1 MDRIEKGKSAPGL
14 TSLNCHCLFRNR
26 YLLPCKHIFHEHMYG
41 SLKLLTTDVWKMF
54 QGMFEESG
62 FEVYE
67 SRELVIEFVQSEQQN
82 KVENRRLTVSE
93 LNERICDGYW
103 RVEEMGDVKR
113 TETFISMLETS
124 INPIISQ
131 IDQFNQLNKIK

>member
-1 MDRIEKGKSAPGL
+1 
-14 TSLNCHCLFRNR
+14 
-26 YLLPCKHIFHEHMYG
+26 
-41 SLKLLTTDVWKMF
+41 
-54 QGMFEESG
+54 MFEESG

-67 SRELVIEFVQSEQQN
+67 NRELVIEFVQSEQQ
-82 KVENRRLTVSE
+82 KEVKNRRLVVAE
-93 LNERICDGYW
+93 LTERVRDKYW

-131 IDQFNQLNKIK
+131 FGQFNKVK

>member
-1 MDRIEKGKSAPGL
+1 
-14 TSLNCHCLFRNR
+14 
-26 YLLPCKHIFHEHMYG
+26 
-41 SLKLLTTDVWKMF
+41 
-54 QGMFEESG
+54 MFEKNG

-67 SRELVIEFVQSEQQN
+67 NRELVIEFVQSEQQ
-82 KVENRRLTVSE
+82 KEVENRRLVVAE
-93 LNERICDGYW
+93 LTERVRDKYW

-131 IDQFNQLNKIK
+131 FGQFNKVK

>member
-1 MDRIEKGKSAPGL
+1 MDRIEKGKSVPGL
-14 TSLNCHCLFRNR
+14 TSLNCHCLFCNR
-26 YLLPCKHIFHEHMYG
+26 YLLPCKHIFHEHIYG
-41 SLKLLTTDVWKMF
+41 NSKLLTADVWKIF

-67 SRELVIEFVQSEQQN
+67 NRELVIEFVQSEQQ
-82 KVENRRLTVSE
+82 KEVENRRLVVAE
-93 LNERICDGYW
+93 LTERVRDKYW

-131 IDQFNQLNKIK
+131 FGQFNKVK

>member
-14 TSLNCHCLFRNR
+14 ISLDCFCLFRNR
-26 YLLPCKHIFHEHMYG
+26 YLLPCRHIFHEYLYG
-41 SLKLLTTDVWKMF
+41 NVKLLTADAWKTF
-54 QGMFEESG
+54 QRIFEESG

-67 SRELVIEFVQSEQQN
+67 SHGSVIEFVRIEQQ
-82 KVENRRLTVSE
+82 KEAKSQRLTVAE
-93 LNERICDGYW
+93 LTERVRDRYW
-103 RVEEMGDVKR
+103 RVEEMGNVKR

-131 IDQFNQLNKIK
+131 FNQ

>member
-1 MDRIEKGKSAPGL
+1 
-14 TSLNCHCLFRNR
+14 
-26 YLLPCKHIFHEHMYG
+26 
-41 SLKLLTTDVWKMF
+41 
-54 QGMFEESG
+54 MFEESG

-67 SRELVIEFVQSEQQN
+67 NRELVIEFVQSEQQ
-82 KVENRRLTVSE
+82 KEVENRRLVVAE
-93 LNERICDGYW
+93 LTERVRDKYW

-131 IDQFNQLNKIK
+131 FGQFNKVK

>member
-1 MDRIEKGKSAPGL
+1 MDRIEKGKSVSGL

-26 YLLPCKHIFHEHMYG
+26 YLLPCKHIFHEHIYG
-41 SLKLLTTDVWKMF
+41 NSKLLTADVWKIF

-67 SRELVIEFVQSEQQN
+67 NRELVIEFVQSEQQ
-82 KVENRRLTVSE
+82 KEVENRRLVVAE
-93 LNERICDGYW
+93 LTERVRDKYW

-131 IDQFNQLNKIK
+131 FGQFNKVK